1 MWKFW
6 WSGSLDKRSMHW
18 LPWDRMSM
26 PKGQGEWP
34 RDTSTGVSSRARKTM
49 IPIDHQRSGRFL
61 FPRSHWW
68 RGPWR
73 RRVWPNRRNCL
84 STSSTYWSKTR
95 STGCRVPA
103 QMGYKTGTETPT
115 KNSMVTQAIE
125 MRTLTH
131 LWTHGLLLVCFCVAL
146 AVEL

>member
-1 MWKFW
+1 MSCFSLSKGTCQKITSMMWKFL

-34 RDTSTGVSSRARKTM
+34 RDTSTGVSSPAIKKM

-61 FPRSHWW
+61 FPRSHWS

-73 RRVWPNRRNCL
+73 RRVRPNRRNCL
-84 STSSTYWSKTR
+84 STSSTYRRKKRVHCCLTLLCLNCLKGSLPLSESLHTFM
-95 STGCRVPA
+95 SFGCF
-103 QMGYKTGTETPT
+103 TFT
-115 KNSMVTQAIE
+115 
-125 MRTLTH
+125 
-131 LWTHGLLLVCFCVAL
+131 
-146 AVEL
+146 